1 MNIGMM
7 IDGLYDLRAQRL
19 AIEKQVADLK
29 ARETATKE
37 EILSIL
43 NEQGLNGAKGLIATA
58 AITHKTVPV
67 VTDWDAVYTFIRD
80 QNMFALL
87 QKRLTA
93 SLWAALAEDGV
104 AVPGTEPQTVTDL
117 SFTKSTRS

>member
-37 EILSIL
+37 EILGL
-43 NEQGLNGAKGLIATA
+43 LKEQDLNGAKGAVATA

-67 VTDWDAVYTFIRD
+67 VTDWEQVYAFIRD
-80 QNMFALL
+80 QDMFALL
-87 QKRLTA
+87 QKRLTVT
-93 SLWAALAEDGV
+93 LWAALAEDGM
-104 AVPGTEPQTVTDL
+104 AVPGTEPQVVTDL
-117 SFTKSTRS
+117 SLTKSTRS